1 MKILTVLKRYNKIFA
16 IIITGTIIA
25 IYLVITLSG
34 NYLNER
40 LYHDVHA
47 KQPMNNIFAV
57 PEKKDDDNK
66 KDDNENN
73 TKEDFSYEFTEDSSI
88 GDYIYMINQFPMKDE
103 VGRKLEGKYKTYNFS
118 LKFNSASA
126 GTQYTITLEKMPES
140 NLFSNWVK
148 VYLENEGVEVANCIR
163 NTGRVKTFNEFSK
176 YNDKEEE
183 IVLYKGTI
191 TSEEAQRGYKNY
203 TLRMWVSE
211 DVNVVN
217 EDYEERSIVA
227 RVNVYAN
234 GKN

>member
-66 KDDNENN
+66 KDDPE
-73 TKEDFSYEFTEDSSI
+73 FSYEFNEDYSV
-88 GDYIYMINQFPMKDE
+88 GDFIYMINQFPMQDE

-118 LKFNSASA
+118 LKFNSSSA
-126 GTQYTITLEKMPES
+126 GLDYNITLEKMPES
-140 NLFSNWVK
+140 DLFPNWVK
-148 VYLENEGVEVANCIR
+148 VYLENEGKEVSTCIR
-163 NTGRVKTFNEFSK
+163 ETGRVKTFDEFSK
-176 YNDKEEE
+176 YKDKENE
-183 IVLYKGTI
+183 IVLYSGTI
-191 TSEEAQRGYKNY
+191 TPEEAKRGYKNY

-217 EDYEERSIVA
+217 EDYEERSFVA

-234 GKN
+234 GKI